1 MIVMID
7 TCVVLDYLLDREP
20 FVYDA
25 EKLLVKVAEEEIQ
38 GLITVKSLMDI
49 HYILKHTL
57 HKEEKVRDTITT
69 LLDSLMLVDST
80 AEDAIRALSSRI
92 TDYEDAIK
100 TVISYGG
107 DTDTNACI
115 VGSMAEVLH
124 GVPEHLVVKARK
136 KLPDCFN
143 ILLDEA
149 YERDNKRIK

>member
-92 TDYEDAIK
+92 TDYEDALMVETANSCNCDRIITRNK
-100 TVISYGG
+100 KDYKNSNVLVMTP
-107 DTDTNACI
+107 
-115 VGSMAEVLH
+115 AEFL
-124 GVPEHLVVKARK
+124 
-136 KLPDCFN
+136 
-143 ILLDEA
+143 
-149 YERDNKRIK
+149 KRNMQ

>member
-20 FVYDA
+20 FVYDV

-92 TDYEDAIK
+92 TDYEDALMVETANSCNCDRIITRNK
-100 TVISYGG
+100 KDYKNSNVLVMTP
-107 DTDTNACI
+107 
-115 VGSMAEVLH
+115 AEFL
-124 GVPEHLVVKARK
+124 
-136 KLPDCFN
+136 
-143 ILLDEA
+143 
-149 YERDNKRIK
+149 KRNMQ

>member
-20 FVYDA
+20 FVYDV

-92 TDYEDAIK
+92 TDYEDALMVETANSCNCDRIITRNK
-100 TVISYGG
+100 KDYKNSNVLVMTP
-107 DTDTNACI
+107 
-115 VGSMAEVLH
+115 AEFL
-124 GVPEHLVVKARK
+124 K
-136 KLPDCFN
+136 
-143 ILLDEA
+143 
-149 YERDNKRIK
+149 RDMQ

>member
-92 TDYEDAIK
+92 TDYEDALMVETANSCNCDRIITRNK
-100 TVISYGG
+100 KDYKKCS
-107 DTDTNACI
+107 N
-115 VGSMAEVLH
+115 S
-124 GVPEHLVVKARK
+124 VPNFFFFVQRM
-136 KLPDCFN
+136 F
-143 ILLDEA
+143 
-149 YERDNKRIK
+149 

>member
-92 TDYEDAIK
+92 TDYEDALMVETANSCNCDRIITRNK
-100 TVISYGG
+100 KDYKNS
-107 DTDTNACI
+107 N
-115 VGSMAEVLH
+115 VL
-124 GVPEHLVVKARK
+124 VMTPVEFL
-136 KLPDCFN
+136 
-143 ILLDEA
+143 
-149 YERDNKRIK
+149 KRNMQ

>member
-57 HKEEKVRDTITT
+57 HKEEKVRATITT

-92 TDYEDAIK
+92 TDYEDALMVETANSCNCDRIITRNK
-100 TVISYGG
+100 KDYKNSNVLVMTP
-107 DTDTNACI
+107 
-115 VGSMAEVLH
+115 AEFL
-124 GVPEHLVVKARK
+124 
-136 KLPDCFN
+136 
-143 ILLDEA
+143 
-149 YERDNKRIK
+149 KRNMQ

>member
-20 FVYDA
+20 FVYDV

-92 TDYEDAIK
+92 TDYEDALMVETANLCNCDRIITRNK
-100 TVISYGG
+100 KDYKN
-107 DTDTNACI
+107 TN
-115 VGSMAEVLH
+115 VLVMTPAEFL
-124 GVPEHLVVKARK
+124 
-136 KLPDCFN
+136 
-143 ILLDEA
+143 
-149 YERDNKRIK
+149 KRNMQ

>member
-92 TDYEDAIK
+92 TDYEDALMVETANSCYCDRIITRNK
-100 TVISYGG
+100 KDYKNSNVLVMTP
-107 DTDTNACI
+107 
-115 VGSMAEVLH
+115 AEFL
-124 GVPEHLVVKARK
+124 
-136 KLPDCFN
+136 
-143 ILLDEA
+143 
-149 YERDNKRIK
+149 KRNMQ